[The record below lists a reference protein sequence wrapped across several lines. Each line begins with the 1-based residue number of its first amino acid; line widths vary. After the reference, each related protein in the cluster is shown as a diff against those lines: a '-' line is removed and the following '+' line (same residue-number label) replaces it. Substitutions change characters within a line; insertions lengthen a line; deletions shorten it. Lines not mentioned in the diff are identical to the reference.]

1 MAPMKADVP
10 SLPRP
15 MSSPKEFSNKF
26 EEVMVDSLPMHD
38 ISLSRVAKSS
48 NCFLAFVVEE
58 GKCFHGKAL
67 PQGKTASHG
76 GACCMVIALGTKR
89 AWKAVAEQKSL
100 GKMQLGMK
108 LGQIFWSG

>member
-1 MAPMKADVP
+1 
-10 SLPRP
+10 

-48 NCFLAFVVEE
+48 NCLWSKRESVST
-58 GKCFHGKAL
+58 GKPCRKE
-67 PQGKTASHG
+67 KTASHG

-100 GKMQLGMK
+100 GKVQLGMK
-108 LGQIFWSG
+108 LGQISWSS